1 MNNLNFLPV
10 NIISD
15 DGLLFKTKR
24 LIESFR
30 FDLND
35 QFVYNKTKE
44 NTVLVHFILWLETE
58 LIFI

>member
-44 NTVLVHFILWLETE
+44 NTVLVHFIL
-58 LIFI
+58 